1 MSAELTSKLKNIKLI
16 ISDVDGILTD
26 GTVFIGSDGTEFKQ
40 YTVEDGAGAAFSRLA
55 GIPIALISGR
65 YSKSTE
71 IRASEMKIEKCYQG
85 SLDKLTPFAEICEHY
100 QVTPEEVV
108 YIGDGLIDIPVMEK
122 VAVSVSVPHAH
133 FMVKELAD
141 HITQVSGGEGVLRE
155 VVEWILMA
163 QGRHMDVLEKMK
175 KTIYKA

>member
-1 MSAELTSKLKNIKLI
+1 MSSELKSKLKNIKLI

-26 GTVFIGSDGTEFKQ
+26 GTIFIGSDGTEFKQ
-40 YTVEDGAGAAFSRLA
+40 FTVEDGAGAAFSRLA

-71 IRASEMKIEKCYQG
+71 IRANEMKIEKCYQG

-100 QVTPEEVV
+100 QTSPEEVV

-133 FMVKELAD
+133 FMVKDLAD
-141 HITQVSGGEGVLRE
+141 HITQASGGEGVLRE
-155 VVEWILMA
+155 VVEWVLMA
-163 QGRHMDVLEKMK
+163 QDRHKDVLEKMRE
-175 KTIYKA
+175 TIYKA